1 MQVVP
6 NAASA
11 ETKKKQVENMF
22 DDIAPRY
29 DLLNRILSLRID
41 TLWRKRVRKLLA
53 PHQPQV
59 LLDIA
64 TGTGDLAIE
73 LAKLHPKKIIGFD
86 LSAEM
91 LSYGQ
96 KKINAKKLNNLIT
109 MQKGDSE
116 DMPFEDAYFD
126 AITVAFGVRNF
137 ENLDK
142 GLAEIYR
149 VLKTD
154 KHFVILEFSKVKA
167 FPFKQFYA
175 FYSRYIIPTVGKLLN
190 QSKEAYDYL
199 PNSVAVFPEGE
210 EMCLILKNIGFKN
223 VTCKKLTFGIAS
235 IYYCKK

>member
-6 NAASA
+6 NSSSA
-11 ETKKKQVENMF
+11 DSKKTQVENMF

-53 PHQPQV
+53 PHNPKK

-73 LAKLHPKKIIGFD
+73 LAKLNPEEIVGLD

-91 LSYGQ
+91 LSYGEI
-96 KKINAKKLNNLIT
+96 KIKDRKLDHLIS

-116 DMPFEDAYFD
+116 NLTFQDNTFD

-137 ENLDK
+137 ENLEK
-142 GLAEIYR
+142 GLNEIHR
-149 VLKTD
+149 VLKPK
-154 KHFVILEFSKVKA
+154 KHFIILEFSKVKT
-167 FPFKQFYA
+167 FPFKQLYHV
-175 FYSRYIIPTVGKLLN
+175 YSRYIIPTIGKLLN
-190 QSKEAYDYL
+190 QSKEAYSYL

-210 EMCLILKNIGFKN
+210 EMCLILNKIGFKN
-223 VTCKKLTFGIAS
+223 VTCKKLTFGVAS
-235 IYYCKK
+235 IYYCEK